1 MCVSASRRWLP
12 TAVALAALLL
22 AGVAEGQ
29 VARAT
34 ATAGVVSKQ
43 AAGSASWTACR
54 IGTTFGAG
62 DRLRTAERSRAQ
74 LTFADG
80 SIVRV
85 GERSDLT
92 VRAGV
97 DAVRL
102 QTGSLYGKFA
112 KGAGA
117 TIGGRSAVA
126 AVKGTVI
133 EFIIEKDGTEV
144 IRCHAGEV
152 EVSRAP

>member
-1 MCVSASRRWLP
+1 MRRAGGLSHGCVC
-12 TAVALAALLL
+12 VATLAAGRSR
-22 AGVAEGQ
+22 AN
-29 VARAT
+29 RAT
-34 ATAGVVSKQ
+34 ARRRGR
-43 AAGSASWTACR
+43 G
-54 IGTTFGAG
+54 
-62 DRLRTAERSRAQ
+62 AERPGHGDGGPRQQAGGGQCELDAVPTRHDVRA
-74 LTFADG
+74 
-80 SIVRV
+80 RV

-92 VRAGV
+92 VGAGV
-97 DAVRL
+97 DAVKL
-102 QTGSLYGKFA
+102 QKGSLYGKFA